1 MAKNTKKLRT
11 WLFSFFSLVIVMA
24 LGASVLTLQYYS
36 IQNSNKELNSKISVL
51 EKDKNALKTENEAN
65 KQAINELESKL
76 NSTQSDLKSKE
87 QIASDLKKENEE
99 LKKEL
104 DGLKNTKAPKSEEKA
119 GKSLAYYKSQNT
131 GPKVCYLT
139 FDDGPS
145 ENTLKILN
153 VLKAGNAKATFFVM
167 NTKNIEYVSK
177 INEAGHTVGL
187 HTNTHEWS
195 IYKTEKSFFAD
206 LSAIEKKVESITGN
220 KTNLIRFPGGSS
232 NLVSKKY
239 NKGIMTRLTKKVLKK
254 GYFFFDWNV
263 DSGDAERPRMP
274 VNKILENI
282 KTGSKGKD
290 EICILMH
297 DTSSKNT
304 SVEAL
309 PYIISYLRSEGFRF
323 EALNEKSSGFHHKKL
338 YN

>member
-1 MAKNTKKLRT
+1 MTKDKRKVKT
-11 WLFSFFSLVIVMA
+11 WFFSFLSLVIVMV

-36 IQNSNKELNSKISVL
+36 VQNSNKELNSKISVL
-51 EKDKNALKTENEAN
+51 EKEKSALKNENEEK
-65 KQAINELESKL
+65 KQTINDLDSKL
-76 NSTQSDLKSKE
+76 SGTQSELKAKE
-87 QIASDLKKENEE
+87 QIAEDLKKENDE

-104 DGLKNTKAPKSEEKA
+104 DSLKKTKAPKSTEKV

-167 NTKNIEYVSK
+167 NTKKIEYVSK
-177 INEAGHTVGL
+177 IKEAGHTIGL

-206 LSAIEKKVESITGN
+206 LSAIDKKVESITGN
-220 KTNLIRFPGGSS
+220 KTNLMRFPGGSS
-232 NLVSKKY
+232 NLISKKY
-239 NKGIMTRLTKKVLKK
+239 NKGIMTRLTKSVLKK

-263 DSGDAERPRMP
+263 DSGDAERPRVS

-297 DTSSKNT
+297 DASSKNT

-323 EALNEKSSGFHHKKL
+323 EALTEKSNGFHHEKL